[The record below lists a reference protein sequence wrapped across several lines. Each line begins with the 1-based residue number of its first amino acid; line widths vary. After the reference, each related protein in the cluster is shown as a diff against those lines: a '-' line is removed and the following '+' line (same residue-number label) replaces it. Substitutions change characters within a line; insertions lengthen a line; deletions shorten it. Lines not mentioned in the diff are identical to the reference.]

1 MQIQDQIPIRSRGG
15 SMKGLQTVFPR
26 GGKLLEE
33 HVAHSQLIA
42 RVLEGH
48 DVMGIARNALGVFAH
63 GKHVLA
69 QVKHRDVLM
78 MGMFGEQIQD
88 AFVVAPF
95 IHQIVQDQ
103 NPSSSVG
110 KPWVQGLGNSFVK
123 MHPAILHGPKTILP
137 GPVTVMHGHGRAAVV
152 EQLGIVQHQFFG
164 EHGFATAGGSHDQNT
179 GLGVKTERFSQ
190 HHDSSSSPKNKMIQT
205 EHRDRPFY

>member
-1 MQIQDQIPIRSRGG
+1 MVQHSLVVRGGRMQVQHQIPIGSRRGLL
-15 SMKGLQTVFPR
+15 KCLQTVFPR
-26 GGKLLEE
+26 GGKRLEE

-42 RVLEGH
+42 RVLEG
-48 DVMGIARNALGVFAH
+48 DNVMGIARNALGVFAH

-69 QVKHRDVLM
+69 QVKHRHVLM

-110 KPWVQGLGNSFVK
+110 KPLVQGIGNSFVK
-123 MHPAILHGPKTILP
+123 MHPAIFHGLKTILP
-137 GPVTVMHGHGRAAVV
+137 GPVTVMHGHGRVVV
-152 EQLGIVQHQFFG
+152 EQLV
-164 EHGFATAGGSHDQNT
+164 
-179 GLGVKTERFSQ
+179 VV
-190 HHDSSSSPKNKMIQT
+190 
-205 EHRDRPFY
+205 

>member
-1 MQIQDQIPIRSRGG
+1 MQVQDQIPIRSCGG

-26 GGKLLEE
+26 GGKRLEE

-42 RVLEGH
+42 WVLERH
-48 DVMGIARNALGVFAH
+48 NVMSIARNALGVFAH
-63 GKHVLA
+63 GKHVLT

-103 NPSSSVG
+103 NPSSSSSSSTG
-110 KPWVQGLGNSFVK
+110 KPLRQRGGVGNPFVK
-123 MHPAILHGPKTILP
+123 MDPALLHAPKTIFP
-137 GPVTVMHGHGRAAVV
+137 GPVTVMHGHGR
-152 EQLGIVQHQFFG
+152 
-164 EHGFATAGGSHDQNT
+164 GGWSNNSGLSNT
-179 GLGVKTERFSQ
+179 NFSVNTVLPQPEGPTIKILDGV
-190 HHDSSSSPKNKMIQT
+190 
-205 EHRDRPFY
+205 